1 MHLKVLNESPFDQN
15 VTRFTCRFSKTY
27 PKANLRSSPSGGPL
41 LPRVGLTDRGRS
53 SSSPIVAFLVDLDNL
68 S

>member
-1 MHLKVLNESPFDQN
+1 MNFPLIKMSQLATSE
-15 VTRFTCRFSKTY
+15 KTGSIKPY

-53 SSSPIVAFLVDLDNL
+53 SSSIVAFLADLDNL